1 MPACNHCGDC
11 AQGKEVLQGKLARRT
26 TPEARSDA
34 NDAAIAADGKE
45 DGREGATAGEEAS
58 AFSGSDKIETDS
70 DGQPCSEQVAEAL
83 AVLLEADTAWSQVPE
98 IWQERVDNFGLLQM
112 DIAWCLLQLE
122 NLHALPD
129 AATRI
134 SRTEKVLMTQVNP
147 NFLKLAIMHAEEG
160 RAVPPLAAP
169 FVRLLLLKGVI
180 KLGHERDVT
189 GAIVTLQEAQAL
201 CRALVVDPGAMSE
214 LLRLGASPESA
225 VVALRK
231 AAGDVQRA
239 ASEILDQ
246 VDKASQA
253 KQDRAKQRALGLT
266 ANHEG
271 YVDLRLISTAQDF
284 LAVDHDVAVAL
295 LRLSNNNIDLAV
307 QAWQDADRQRE
318 PILQRARAISR
329 PKQRKRKEPGEQNS
343 AAPSQAV
350 DEMALVTLLSTGI
363 DRDLAEAALRSAA
376 GKAGDPVEA
385 AIAWLNGVPDNSA
398 AGTGEGGEEGKGRG
412 KEQMSDAGSE
422 EESSNSC
429 DTDSEKLVESAQEE
443 GVLHEEAYELLQ
455 RELGGA
461 LQKSDLAEQHLGL
474 TLHEERAMIDKYL
487 SLALSQTPSGAAVR

>member
-1 MPACNHCGDC
+1 MIAQPFFT
-11 AQGKEVLQGKLARRT
+11 QGKEVLQGKLARRT
-26 TPEARSDA
+26 TPEFRPNA
-34 NDAAIAADGKE
+34 NDPAIAADGKE
-45 DGREGATAGEEAS
+45 DGREGATADEEAS
-58 AFSGSDKIETDS
+58 AVSGADKIETDS

-98 IWQERVDNFGLLQM
+98 MWQERVDNFGLLQM

-295 LRLSNNNIDLAV
+295 LRLSNNNMDLAV
-307 QAWQDADRQRE
+307 EAWQDADRQRE

-329 PKQRKRKEPGEQNS
+329 PKQRKRKEPGEHNFDKN
-343 AAPSQAV
+343 AV

-363 DRDLAEAALRSAA
+363 DRELAEAALRSAA

-398 AGTGEGGEEGKGRG
+398 AVTGEGGEEGKGRG
-412 KEQMSDAGSE
+412 KEQMSDASSE
-422 EESSNSC
+422 DESSNSC
-429 DTDSEKLVESAQEE
+429 DTDSEKMVESAQEE
-443 GVLHEEAYELLQ
+443 GVLHEEAYALLQ

-474 TLHEERAMIDKYL
+474 TLHEESAMIDKYL
-487 SLALSQTPSGAAVR
+487 SWALAQTPAGAAAR